1 MAVPSAPVAVVSA
14 DDELITGEAVGLD
27 LRPTPFVLRAAGTII
42 DMLVSVVLFVLIVLA
57 LGSPLGAR
65 LDEATSAA
73 LSISALVFCVV
84 IVPAAVETATR
95 GRSLGRL
102 AIGARIVRDDGGAI
116 GFRHAFI
123 RALTGALELYAALG
137 MAAIVALLHPKSK
150 RLGDLLAGTYS
161 QHERVARILPP
172 QTVMP
177 PALAAWATTA
187 DVARM
192 PDGLARRIARF
203 LADRGTLTPQA
214 RSGVGAQLAV
224 EAARYVSP
232 LPEAG
237 AEDLLAAVSVLR
249 RDREYR
255 ALMLQRERL
264 ERLPALHALP
274 RRFPDRG

>member
-214 RSGVGAQLAV
+214 RSGVSAQLAV